1 MVMRDYAEAFTT
13 KKKDT
18 FEGIA
23 LAFLGVVCY
32 ISSGFMFAYAILG
45 GF

>member
-1 MVMRDYAEAFTT
+1 MVMRDYAEAITT

-18 FEGIA
+18 FKGIA
-23 LAFLGVVCY
+23 LTFLGVVCY
-32 ISSGFMFAYAILG
+32 ISSGFMFGYAILG

>member
-1 MVMRDYAEAFTT
+1 MVMRDYAEAITT

-23 LAFLGVVCY
+23 LTFLGVVCY
-32 ISSGFMFAYAILG
+32 ISSGFMFGYAILG

>member
-1 MVMRDYAEAFTT
+1 MVMRDYAEAFTN
-13 KKKDT
+13 KKKVT

-32 ISSGFMFAYAILG
+32 ISSGFMFSYAILG